1 MSSAPSTYDVDL
13 DAAWTA
19 NGHCTAG
26 YLAAV
31 VARATLE
38 DQRAPFP
45 AVTSVHARYL
55 RVTASAPVGHSPDVP
70 AQDDRLPVAQPG
82 TGLRPAGVLP
92 QYADPAGLG
101 RLGGEPSGRGLAQG
115 WVEPAVDAD
124 LDTLTLVAA
133 ADSLPTATFDRG
145 LQGWAATLD
154 LTGTCWARRARSAA
168 GAARGARHR
177 RRPGLPL
184 VGHLGLGRVAR
195 GHRRPALPA
204 TGLTPHSPRAAHASA
219 ASSSSS
225 CGSRCPPSNHMSE
238 ASGSRSASH
247 RA

>member
-45 AVTSVHARYL
+45 AVTSVHALPARHGFRAGRPL
-55 RVTASAPVGHSPDVP
+55 PRRPRAGRPSP
-70 AQDDRLPVAQPG
+70 AAQPG

-219 ASSSSS
+219 ANSSSS
-225 CGSRCPPSNHMSE
+225 CGSRCPPSNQMSE

>member
-70 AQDDRLPVAQPG
+70 AQDDRLRLPSQA
-82 TGLRPAGVLP
+82 PAF
-92 QYADPAGLG
+92 DPAGLG

-238 ASGSRSASH
+238 ASGGRSASH

>member
-70 AQDDRLPVAQPG
+70 AQ
-82 TGLRPAGVLP
+82 GL
-92 QYADPAGLG
+92 
-101 RLGGEPSGRGLAQG
+101 
-115 WVEPAVDAD
+115 VEPAVDAD

-225 CGSRCPPSNHMSE
+225 CGSRCPPSNQMSE

>member
-70 AQDDRLPVAQPG
+70 AQ
-82 TGLRPAGVLP
+82 GL
-92 QYADPAGLG
+92 
-101 RLGGEPSGRGLAQG
+101 
-115 WVEPAVDAD
+115 VEPAVDAD
-124 LDTLTLVAA
+124 LDTLTLVGA

-225 CGSRCPPSNHMSE
+225 CGSRCPPSNQMSE